1 MAKRIQGKNIRH
13 TKHSPVQKLQNE
25 TEFNS
30 TILIK
35 SSTPFISALK
45 RIQKQLNKFS
55 KSAATSTSSKKYQN
69 DQYKKLQYIKVRG
82 MGKCLEK
89 TLKLALK
96 FQELNYRVDIVTG
109 SIEVID
115 EFEKLEN
122 EDEEEDEEE
131 EKMDVDVDVDV
142 GKETMQE
149 DDVFDDEERIYRKRM
164 VSTVEVR
171 IWLNRD

>member
-1 MAKRIQGKNIRH
+1 
-13 TKHSPVQKLQNE
+13 
-25 TEFNS
+25 
-30 TILIK
+30 
-35 SSTPFISALK
+35 
-45 RIQKQLNKFS
+45 
-55 KSAATSTSSKKYQN
+55 
-69 DQYKKLQYIKVRG
+69 

-122 EDEEEDEEE
+122 EEET
-131 EKMDVDVDVDV
+131 KMDVDVDVDVDV

-149 DDVFDDEERIYRKRM
+149 DDVFDDEERIYCKRM

>member
-25 TEFNS
+25 TEFNL

-35 SSTPFISALK
+35 SLTPFISALK

-122 EDEEEDEEE
+122 EEET
-131 EKMDVDVDVDV
+131 KMDVDVDVDV

-149 DDVFDDEERIYRKRM
+149 DDVFDDEERIYCKRM